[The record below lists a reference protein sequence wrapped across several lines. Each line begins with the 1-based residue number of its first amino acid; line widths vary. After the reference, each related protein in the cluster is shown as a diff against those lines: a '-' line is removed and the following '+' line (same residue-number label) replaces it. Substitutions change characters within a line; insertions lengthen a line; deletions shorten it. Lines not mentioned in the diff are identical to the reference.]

1 MVEKGLVEVPDASA
15 RLLSE
20 RVQGATG
27 TTVMAAMEGSRPVLA
42 EVQALVGHPTPAT
55 PSRTVLGMDRARMQM
70 LIAVLQ
76 KSGFKLH
83 DRDVYIS
90 AAGGLRV
97 TEPAADLA
105 IAAAIASSIREAP
118 VPHRTLL
125 FGEIGLVGEIRAV
138 SHPAQRL
145 HEAQRH
151 GFTRVIVPKSA
162 KIHAPEGLEVVAV
175 RTLKQAL
182 GHFFRRIALVIG
194 MVRDMIHKTD
204 CVGVSEC

>member
-1 MVEKGLVEVPDASA
+1 
-15 RLLSE
+15 
-20 RVQGATG
+20 
-27 TTVMAAMEGSRPVLA
+27 
-42 EVQALVGHPTPAT
+42 
-55 PSRTVLGMDRARMQM
+55 MDRARMQM

-118 VPHRTLL
+118 IPHRTLL

-162 KIHAPEGLEVVAV
+162 KIHHRRTRSGAV
-175 RTLKQAL
+175 EPKTSAGAAL
-182 GHFFRRIALVIG
+182 FRRIALVIE

-204 CVGVSEC
+204 CVECQSVDDIHAVYSGTWRYASVLVASAVGQW